1 VRLAYGDAQLEI
13 DVADDGTGPR
23 SGSSHVDGN
32 GLRGIAERVGALG
45 GIVEAGP
52 RTDGGFG
59 VHAVLPT
66 AAVPA

>member
-1 VRLAYGDAQLEI
+1 M
-13 DVADDGTGPR
+13 ADDGGDAPA
-23 SGSSHVDGN
+23 GSSHVDGN

-52 RTDGGFG
+52 RDGGGFG